1 MTLAVLRE
9 VLPRYGDADVRRQ
22 VLVVDKD
29 LTQHHVNNSSGT
41 YSAHLQHLRD
51 YTERRDVSVM
61 RLVLFPVF
69 DQ

>member
-1 MTLAVLRE
+1 MAVLRE
-9 VLPRYGDADVRRQ
+9 VLPRYVDADVSKQ
-22 VLVVDKD
+22 VLVIDKD
-29 LTQHHVNNSSGT
+29 LTQGLISNISSGT

-51 YTERRDVSVM
+51 YTERHDVSAT

>member
-1 MTLAVLRE
+1 MTVLRE
-9 VLPRYGDADVRRQ
+9 GLPRYVNADVSQQ

-29 LTQHHVNNSSGT
+29 LTQHHSSDDSVT

-51 YTERRDVSVM
+51 YTERRDVSAT

>member
-1 MTLAVLRE
+1 M
-9 VLPRYGDADVRRQ
+9 LPRYVNADVSKQ
-22 VLVVDKD
+22 VLALDKD
-29 LTQHHVNNSSGT
+29 LTQGLISSCGTGSSHT

-51 YTERRDVSVM
+51 YTERRDVSAT